1 MKVRTLYVNHV
12 VIRFDHVASAV
23 GSDVFARTPIPG
35 RGDILEHESI
45 FRRSIPF
52 ESFERRLTEDLTE
65 KFGSE
70 ILRLLHMGQSPVLH
84 VGVSRWY
91 GAPFFMTFG
100 HGFLVRLARAGR
112 GMEMAFPSPKDGD
125 VLAWSLSPRFLRLL
139 TKYGF
144 SLEMA

>member
-1 MKVRTLYVNHV
+1 MFFV
-12 VIRFDHVASAV
+12 
-23 GSDVFARTPIPG
+23 RTPIPG
-35 RGDILEHESI
+35 RGDILEYESI

-52 ESFERRLTEDLTE
+52 ECVERRLTEDVAE
-65 KFGSE
+65 KFGPE
-70 ILRLLHMGQSPVLH
+70 ILRLLHMGQHPVLH
-84 VGVSRWY
+84 VGVSRWH

-112 GMEMAFPSPKDGD
+112 GMEMAFPSPKAGD
-125 VLAWSLSPRFLRLL
+125 VLSWSFSPRFLRVL